1 MDKYIRRTLKKA
13 FYTYQEMSKNA
24 VHSTVEWAESIFAV
38 DYSKERVKSSASNVK
53 EGKLCKIIDDNLTA
67 IRWCTVVEKVLDYYK
82 WDGREKLIR
91 QRYFEKK
98 SITAI
103 CLNIGI
109 CRSTFFIWSDE
120 ILLKAEQWARE
131 LRLL

>member
-24 VHSTVEWAESIFAV
+24 VQSTVEWAESNFAV
-38 DYSKERVKSSASNVK
+38 DYSKERVKSSAGNVK